1 MRKQYQAV
9 TAAEAVKV
17 IKSGDHVHISSVSNV
32 PQCLVKA
39 LCDRGRAGE
48 LKNVYI
54 HHLHT
59 EGAAPYVNP
68 EFEGIFQHNAFFVG
82 ANVRESVQKG
92 LADYIPVFLGET
104 SKLYRERYIKCNV
117 AMIQVCPPDKFGYVS
132 LGSSVDATLAAMES
146 AEFVIAVV
154 NKHVP
159 RTFGDAL
166 VHISRINVFVEDDA
180 PLLTVDMP
188 EPNQVEKTIG
198 RYCAEL
204 IEDGACLQMGIGSI
218 PNAILSCLHN
228 HKDIGIHTEM
238 FSDGILPL
246 VKKGVITGDNKKL
259 DKGKIVSTFVMGS
272 KKIYDFIDGNHEVL
286 LKDVEYTNDPFIIAQ
301 QPKMTSINSAIQ
313 IDLSGQVCADSLGD
327 KIYSGVGGQIDY
339 VYGSSRAKG
348 GKSGACIVPIAF
360 PLIAGPGALT
370 ALLSLRADYAV
381 VNIIIGLLLNI
392 LLDYIVISQLGR
404 IQKLLGEN
412 LIFILRKFFGVILLA
427 IAVNMFVNNI
437 TVIISQVQ
445 RIH

>member
-1 MRKQYQAV
+1 MFKKNMKKQYQAV

-32 PQCLVKA
+32 PQCLIKA

-104 SKLYRERYIKCNV
+104 SKLYREGYIKCNV

-132 LGSSVDATLAAMES
+132 LGPSVDATLAAMEC
-146 AEFVIAVV
+146 ADFVIAVV
-154 NKHVP
+154 NKYVP
-159 RTFGDAL
+159 RTHGDSL
-166 VHISRINVFVEDDA
+166 VHLSKINYFVEDDS
-180 PLLTVDMP
+180 PLITVDMP
-188 EPNQVEKTIG
+188 SPTEAEQTIG

-204 IEDGACLQMGIGSI
+204 IEDGATLQMGIGSI

-238 FSDGILPL
+238 FTDSMVELIACGAVNNSRKQIHR
-246 VKKGVITGDNKKL
+246 GVSVT
-259 DKGKIVSTFVMGS
+259 TFAFGS
-272 KKIYDFIDGNHEVL
+272 QRIYDYIDNNPAIALMPV
-286 LKDVEYTNDPFIIAQ
+286 DYVNDPNVICRNDNMI
-301 QPKMTSINSAIQ
+301 SINAALEV
-313 IDLSGQVCADSLGD
+313 DFWGQVCAESVGTRHM
-327 KIYSGVGGQIDY
+327 SGSGGQIDY
-339 VYGSSRAKG
+339 VRGATQSKG
-348 GKSGACIVPIAF
+348 GKSFIAF
-360 PLIAGPGALT
+360 SSTAKGGTISKIKSTLTPGAVCT
-370 ALLSLRADYAV
+370 TSKNDV
-381 VNIIIGLLLNI
+381 
-392 LLDYIVISQLGR
+392 DYIVTEYGVAHLRGESLASRTKQL
-404 IQKLLGEN
+404 I
-412 LIFILRKFFGVILLA
+412 A
-427 IAVNMFVNNI
+427 IAHPDFRDELTFDAKKRGIMI
-437 TVIISQVQ
+437 
-445 RIH
+445 